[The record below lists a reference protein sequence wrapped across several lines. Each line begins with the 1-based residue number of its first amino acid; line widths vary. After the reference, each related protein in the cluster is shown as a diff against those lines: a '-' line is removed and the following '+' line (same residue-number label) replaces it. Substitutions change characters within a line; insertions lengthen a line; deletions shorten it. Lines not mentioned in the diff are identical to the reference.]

1 MTRGAGRGKPPSPA
15 AEIARILGKKG
26 PNLRGL
32 AGALRTLVRK
42 LVPGV
47 RETINPWG
55 IPAFDY
61 HGPMAYFMVHAG
73 HITFGFQRG
82 VSLADPE
89 RLLEGNGK
97 SLRHVKLRTLD
108 DLRRPALKA
117 LIKDAARLNR
127 KEPQKRMA
135 QNK

>member
-1 MTRGAGRGKPPSPA
+1 MTRGAVRGKPRSPA
-15 AEIARILGKKG
+15 AEIARILGEKG

-55 IPAFDY
+55 IPTFDY

-73 HITFGFQRG
+73 HITFGFHRG
-82 VSLADPE
+82 ASLADPE
-89 RLLEGNGK
+89 RLLEGTGK

-117 LIKDAARLNR
+117 LVKDAARLNR